1 MKKVVA
7 LSALLV
13 FTFAAFAPGLALGQT
28 RRGGP
33 GSAGSSGEVSSKV
46 IQPGAQYVPGEL
58 IVKFKGGSGAGGAGA
73 LRQRV
78 RAVSSRVLGG
88 TGAEVLEVPTA
99 QLESSIRVLRE
110 SGLVDYAEPNYI
122 RHTDAFNPDDPVYGV
137 GDQWNMSQPYSGG
150 GIDMPDA
157 WEQVHSVTGNYGG
170 DSSVVVAVIDT
181 GVAYRNGGGY
191 HQADD
196 LAGTHFTSGY
206 DFVHGDPYADDDN
219 GHGTHVCGTVAQTT
233 NNTKKCAGIAF
244 DCTIMPIKVLDS
256 SGTGSDDDIISG
268 LEFAADHGAEV
279 ANMSLSGPEPNEA
292 LKDACDYAF
301 GKGVVVCASSGNNNT
316 SFVDYPAAYSSCVAV
331 GATRRNKS
339 RASYSNYGSALDV
352 MAPGG
357 DAGIPIYQET
367 YATEGQPSSGFAVK
381 GYFGTSMASPHVAGT
396 CALVK
401 AVHPTWDASQVR
413 GAVCLSCHDLGS
425 AGWDAQTGWGLI
437 DAYMA
442 VRMTQPSSTGP
453 AITGMTPQYGTAG
466 SSVTVTTRGTNFYNP
481 SKLTLERAGES
492 GVVGTGVS
500 QAGTTRVSCHLD
512 LSSAQPGLWDVVIED
527 KALRS
532 ATLQGGFSVDAANNH
547 IWYLAEGS
555 TNYGFETFIL
565 IQNPSTAT
573 ANVSVTLMAPDGA
586 HGPYPVTVAPTSRAT
601 MRVND
606 ILPGTDVSARVT
618 ADQDIICERSM
629 YWGNR
634 IEGTDSIGVQA
645 PSFNWYFAEGS
656 TNNGF
661 DTFLLIQNPN
671 ASSAYVEVTY
681 LTPSG
686 VVAKDPFVIDGNS
699 RYSINIADD
708 LPARDM
714 SIQVVADQR
723 VIAER
728 SMYWDGMR
736 GGHDSIGTNSPA
748 RHWYLAEGSTDW
760 GFDEWVLLGNPNT
773 TAARV
778 QLTYQT
784 PTGPVPQAPVTVPA
798 QSRVTVHVNA
808 ALPNKD
814 VSVEAESNT
823 GIVVERS
830 MYWNNGTG
838 KAGHCEIGVT
848 QPRQQC
854 FLAEGSTAWGF
865 DEWVLIQNPNDTACN
880 IGIDYMTEQ
889 GLIPTT
895 GFSMPANSR
904 VTVHVNSQVP
914 NLDTSTRVYSNL
926 PIMVERAMY
935 WNNRGAGH
943 VSFGLNK

>member
-1 MKKVVA
+1 
-7 LSALLV
+7 
-13 FTFAAFAPGLALGQT
+13 
-28 RRGGP
+28 
-33 GSAGSSGEVSSKV
+33 
-46 IQPGAQYVPGEL
+46 
-58 IVKFKGGSGAGGAGA
+58 
-73 LRQRV
+73 
-78 RAVSSRVLGG
+78 
-88 TGAEVLEVPTA
+88 
-99 QLESSIRVLRE
+99 
-110 SGLVDYAEPNYI
+110 
-122 RHTDAFNPDDPVYGV
+122 
-137 GDQWNMSQPYSGG
+137 
-150 GIDMPDA
+150 
-157 WEQVHSVTGNYGG
+157 
-170 DSSVVVAVIDT
+170 
-181 GVAYRNGGGY
+181 
-191 HQADD
+191 
-196 LAGTHFTSGY
+196 
-206 DFVHGDPYADDDN
+206 
-219 GHGTHVCGTVAQTT
+219 
-233 NNTKKCAGIAF
+233 
-244 DCTIMPIKVLDS
+244 
-256 SGTGSDDDIISG
+256 
-268 LEFAADHGAEV
+268 
-279 ANMSLSGPEPNEA
+279 
-292 LKDACDYAF
+292 
-301 GKGVVVCASSGNNNT
+301 
-316 SFVDYPAAYSSCVAV
+316 
-331 GATRRNKS
+331 
-339 RASYSNYGSALDV
+339 
-352 MAPGG
+352 
-357 DAGIPIYQET
+357 
-367 YATEGQPSSGFAVK
+367 
-381 GYFGTSMASPHVAGT
+381 
-396 CALVK
+396 
-401 AVHPTWDASQVR
+401 
-413 GAVCLSCHDLGS
+413 
-425 AGWDAQTGWGLI
+425 
-437 DAYMA
+437 
-442 VRMTQPSSTGP
+442 
-453 AITGMTPQYGTAG
+453 
-466 SSVTVTTRGTNFYNP
+466 
-481 SKLTLERAGES
+481 
-492 GVVGTGVS
+492 
-500 QAGTTRVSCHLD
+500 
-512 LSSAQPGLWDVVIED
+512 
-527 KALRS
+527 
-532 ATLQGGFSVDAANNH
+532 
-547 IWYLAEGS
+547 
-555 TNYGFETFIL
+555 
-565 IQNPSTAT
+565 
-573 ANVSVTLMAPDGA
+573 
-586 HGPYPVTVAPTSRAT
+586 